1 MLATRTSS
9 SAVRIAR
16 RSFASVSESAAGF
29 KVAAIDNNQPT
40 SAVTLL
46 FKAGSRYET
55 KPGVASALKN
65 FAFKST
71 AKRSALG
78 TVREAE
84 LYGGQLSATL
94 TREHL
99 ALTAEFLRGDEE
111 FFVDVLTSFAT
122 SGKFTRHEFE
132 EYVEPTV
139 KGDAEAAHANPA
151 VQAVDLAHALAF
163 RNGLG
168 SSLFVPSSSH
178 ITHEDVKAYA
188 ATAFAKGNFAVLGSG
203 ISQETLTKLVEKSF
217 GSSSTGSA
225 PQAKSSKYFG
235 GETRLDGHSGL
246 ETVFIGFGVAGAPSG
261 DLAVLN
267 AHLSTTPSVKWSKGL
282 SPIAATIP
290 AGASV
295 QTVYLPYSDASL
307 FGFLVQAETAEA
319 VTQASQAAIKAL
331 KEATSGKGIAEE
343 ALKAAV
349 AKAKFTAANAVE
361 GREGLFTTLGG
372 KVLQGQDANVSSVT
386 AAFDGVN
393 ASSFAK
399 AASELVK
406 TKPTFVAIGTTT
418 ALPYSDELGL

>member
-29 KVAAIDNNQPT
+29 KVAAVDNNQPT

-139 KGDAEAAHANPA
+139 KGDAEAAQSNPA
-151 VQAVDLAHALAF
+151 IQAVDLAHALAF

-168 SSLFVPSSSH
+168 SSLFAPSSSH

-188 ATAFAKGNFAVLGSG
+188 ATAFAKGNVAVLGSG

-217 GSSSTGSA
+217 GSSSTTGSA
-225 PQAKSSKYFG
+225 PQTKNSSYFG
-235 GETRLDGHSGL
+235 GETRLDGHGGL
-246 ETVFIGFGVAGAPSG
+246 QTVFIGFGVAGAPSG

-267 AHLSTTPSVKWSKGL
+267 AHLSTTPSIKWSKGL
-282 SPIAATIP
+282 SPIAASIP

-307 FGFLVQAETAEA
+307 FGFLVQAETAEG
-319 VTQASQAAIKAL
+319 VTQAGLAAIKAL

-343 ALKAAV
+343 ALKSAV

-372 KVLQGQDANVSSVT
+372 KVLQGLCPPSSPT
-386 AAFDGVN
+386 SLQALLQQIAAPPDPTTRRKN
-393 ASSFAK
+393 IYSSICPRNK
-399 AASELVK
+399 ITV
-406 TKPTFVAIGTTT
+406 
-418 ALPYSDELGL
+418 D